1 MQLKL
6 LNFHKFF
13 SQFASNIVGAFI
25 ALIIYQSTDSFSFA
39 FMFLFIAM
47 VLRIVLTKLF
57 YNQMAKR
64 PQLFLLL
71 RLIPF
76 LLYSISVLLL
86 DTPYVVLGIILAS
99 IFYGFT
105 VAFKDIPMEFVFSYS
120 TLNKGASSNGVSRL
134 LEYSGVISAIIIG
147 GLFLDNMPKWVAIFV
162 ACVAYLISVIPLFAY
177 YLKNRK
183 SKGFNKEA
191 ISNAVESFKNIK
203 IKKHQQNVISKKLL
217 VRYFIIYLLFC
228 VYDALMSLFNL
239 YLFKV
244 SAESYSF
251 TAYIQASFYALFG
264 LGCFVAG
271 KLDERLDLT
280 NIVSI
285 CCVVSGAVV
294 CFIPFVAHLLWLEII
309 LFGLVGFFYSFI
321 SIFCYSRMM
330 TRCKIMG
337 VSNLALL
344 NRAQASRYSQMIIYG
359 VAMISPVMFI
369 PAFIL
374 TGVMFA
380 CGSFAIP
387 INEEKTREMLVDYLQ
402 NNKMY

>member
-25 ALIIYQSTDSFSFA
+25 ALIIYQSTNSFTFA

-47 VLRIVLTKLF
+47 ALRIILTKIF
-57 YNQMAKR
+57 YKQMAKK
-64 PQLFLLL
+64 PQLFLLI
-71 RLIPF
+71 RLVPF
-76 LLYSISVLLL
+76 LLYSTSVLLL
-86 DTPYVVLGIILAS
+86 DTPYTILGIVLSS

-120 TLNKGASSNGVSRL
+120 TLNKGASSNGFSRL
-134 LEYSGVISAIIIG
+134 LEYCGVISAIIIG
-147 GLFLDNMPKWVAIFV
+147 GAFLDNMPKWVAIMV
-162 ACVAYLISVIPLFAY
+162 ACLAYLISVIPLFVY

-183 SKGFNKEA
+183 NKGFNKEA
-191 ISNAVESFKNIK
+191 VSNAVESFKDIK
-203 IKKHQQNVISKKLL
+203 IKKHQQNIISKKLL
-217 VRYFIIYLLFC
+217 TRYFIIYLLFC

-251 TAYIQASFYALFG
+251 TSYIQASFYAMFG

-271 KLDERLDLT
+271 KMDEKLDLT
-280 NIVSI
+280 KIVSL
-285 CCVVSGAVV
+285 CCVVSGLIV
-294 CFIPFVAHLLWLEII
+294 CIIPFVAHMLWLEII
-309 LFGLVGFFYSFI
+309 LFGIVGFLYSFI

-337 VSNLALL
+337 VSNRALL
-344 NRAQASRYSQMIIYG
+344 NRAQASRWAQMIIYG

-374 TGVMFA
+374 TGLMF
-380 CGSFAIP
+380 GSCSFVIP
-387 INEEKTREMLVDYLQ
+387 INEEKTREILVDYLQ